1 MTRDEKNAAI
11 DELVENLKNHQF
23 VYITDSSNLS
33 ANANNSLRKVLHK
46 NGVRMQVIKNT
57 FVHKA
62 LERGE
67 IDWSD
72 ELKDTLKGTTALLF
86 ASNPKA
92 PAIAIQEFRKKS
104 DRPLLKGAYI
114 DSDVFIGDDQL
125 GALVDL
131 KTKDELV
138 GEIIGLLRSPATN
151 VISALKSGG
160 TTIAGLLKT
169 LAEKEN

>member
-1 MTRDEKNAAI
+1 MNREEKNAII
-11 DELVENLKNHQF
+11 DELAANLKEYQY
-23 VYITDSSNLS
+23 VYVTDSSNLS
-33 ANANNSLRKVLHK
+33 ANSNNDLRKLLHK
-46 NGVRMQVIKNT
+46 NGVKMQVIKNT

-67 IDWSD
+67 IEWG

-92 PAIAIQEFRKKS
+92 PAIAIKEFRKKS

-131 KTKDELV
+131 KTREELV
-138 GEIIGLLRSPATN
+138 GEIIGLLRSPANN
-151 VISALKSGG
+151 VISALKSSGN
-160 TTIAGLLKT
+160 TIAGILKT
-169 LAEKEN
+169 LSEKEN

>member
-1 MTRDEKNAAI
+1 MNKQEKNMVI
-11 DELVENLKNHQF
+11 DELVDNLKEFQY
-23 VYITDSSNLS
+23 VYVTDSSNLS
-33 ANANNSLRKVLHK
+33 ANNNNELRKLLHK
-46 NGVRMQVIKNT
+46 NGVKMQVIKNT

-67 IDWSD
+67 IEWGD
-72 ELKDTLKGTTALLF
+72 LKDTLKGTTALLF

-92 PAIAIQEFRKKS
+92 PAIAIKEFRKKS
-104 DRPLLKGAYI
+104 DRPILKGAYI
-114 DSDVFIGDDQL
+114 DSDIFIGDDQL

-131 KTKDELV
+131 KTREELV

-151 VISALKSGG
+151 VISALKSSGN
-160 TTIAGLLKT
+160 TIAGLLKT

>member
-1 MTRDEKNAAI
+1 MTRTEKNAAI
-11 DELVENLKNHQF
+11 DELVENLKAHQF
-23 VYITDSSNLS
+23 VYVTDSSNLS
-33 ANANNSLRKVLHK
+33 ANSNNDLRKLLHK
-46 NGVRMQVIKNT
+46 NGVKMQVIKNT
-57 FVHKA
+57 FVHQA

-67 IDWSD
+67 IEWKD

-125 GALVDL
+125 GTLVDL
-131 KTKDELV
+131 KTREELI
-138 GEIIGLLRSPATN
+138 GEIIGLLRSPANN
-151 VISALKSGG
+151 VVSALKSSSN
-160 TTIAGLLKT
+160 TIAGLIKA
-169 LAEKEN
+169 LAEREN